1 MFNLLINDLYWM
13 CINNKYI
20 PFERRKAFLS
30 KSVSFFFLIRKTQT
44 RQGDWNAVTINCACC
59 LLSRFNSVQLFASLW
74 TVACQ
79 APLSMGSL
87 HARVLEWIAMPS
99 SRGSS
104 WLRDWTHI
112 SYDSCIGC
120 SLPAH
125 PISWEAQPITILVYD
140 NQSSLYSNRYSK

>member
-1 MFNLLINDLYWM
+1 MIYTECALITNIFHLKEEKLSFQNLYL
-13 CINNKYI
+13 
-20 PFERRKAFLS
+20 
-30 KSVSFFFLIRKTQT
+30 FFFLIRKTQT

-140 NQSSLYSNRYSK
+140 NQSSLYSNRDSK